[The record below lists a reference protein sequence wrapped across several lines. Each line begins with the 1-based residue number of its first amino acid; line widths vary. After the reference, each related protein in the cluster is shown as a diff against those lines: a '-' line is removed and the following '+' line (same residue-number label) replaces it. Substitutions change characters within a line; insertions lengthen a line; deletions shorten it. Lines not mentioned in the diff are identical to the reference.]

1 MEHLRGLCAVL
12 EMTIDEA
19 AGAGSVETRT
29 DEEQVLMNAARSMS
43 DVDRGFLLATA
54 VHLAQKAK

>member
-19 AGAGSVETRT
+19 AGVGTTETAT
-29 DEEQVLMNAARSMS
+29 DEEQVLLNAARNMS
-43 DVDRGFLLATA
+43 EADRGFLLATA